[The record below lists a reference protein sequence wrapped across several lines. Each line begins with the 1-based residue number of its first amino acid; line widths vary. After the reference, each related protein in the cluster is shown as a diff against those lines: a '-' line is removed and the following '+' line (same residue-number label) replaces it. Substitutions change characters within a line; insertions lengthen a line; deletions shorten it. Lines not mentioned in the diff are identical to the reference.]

1 MATTI
6 VILLPGI
13 NALCAAAQDVPKY
26 KVFESII
33 TNGKLYKNKFRD
45 VTLTVVFTSPSDKKK
60 TFWGFYDGNGKGD
73 QVHCAQY
80 QHRLGARLEE
90 AVDRLRCLR

>member
-33 TNGKLYKNKFRD
+33 TNGKPYKNKFRD
-45 VTLTVVFTSPSDKKK
+45 VTLTAVFTSPSGKK
-60 TFWGFYDGNGKGD
+60 TVAGTVKGTGSAIKFTTPNTSTD
-73 QVHCAQY
+73 WV
-80 QHRLGARLEE
+80 L
-90 AVDRLRCLR
+90 VLRMR